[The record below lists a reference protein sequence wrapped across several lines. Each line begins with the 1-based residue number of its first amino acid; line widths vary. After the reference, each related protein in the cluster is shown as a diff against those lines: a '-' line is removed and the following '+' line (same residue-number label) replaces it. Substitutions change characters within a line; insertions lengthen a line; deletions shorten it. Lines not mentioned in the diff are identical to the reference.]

1 MGKCLFTMGYSFK
14 NDYSEGAHPRVLEAL
29 TCTNAEQTDGYGTD
43 DYCARARERVRTL
56 CNAPKADVHFLV
68 GGTQANMTVI
78 AASLRPHQA
87 VLAAHTGHICVHET
101 GAIET
106 TGHKA
111 IGLAS
116 LDGRLSPK
124 AAAEALAAHPDEH
137 MVQPKMVYI
146 SDTTEI
152 GTTYTLGQLEEL
164 SAFCRANGLWLY
176 LDGARLAMALADG
189 RSGVTLPDLA
199 RLCDVFTIG
208 GTKCGALFGEAVVIT
223 NDALKPDFRYHI
235 KQRGGMLAKGRL
247 LGLQFEALLADNL
260 YTELGAH
267 ANAMGRRLRDLF
279 TENDYPMMSD
289 SLTNQQFAVL
299 PDRLIEALR
308 AADYRFELQMRV
320 DETHCAMRFVTSW
333 ATPEAAVEQFAD
345 DFLRLARQ
353 CGA

>member
-1 MGKCLFTMGYSFK
+1 MHSFES
-14 NDYSEGAHPRVLEAL
+14 DYTAGARVEILRRLNETNLEQL
-29 TCTNAEQTDGYGTD
+29 PGYGSD
-43 DYCARARERVRTL
+43 KYCESAKEKIRAA
-56 CNAPKADVHFLV
+56 CDCPGADIFFMV
-68 GGTQANMTVI
+68 GGTQTNAVVIDSMLPSYGGVI
-78 AASLRPHQA
+78 AAQ
-87 VLAAHTGHICVHET
+87 TGHISDHEA
-101 GAIET
+101 GAIEF
-106 TGHKA
+106 TGHKVIA
-111 IGLAS
+111 LPVYDGKLRAEDVWMYMKDYWQDAS
-116 LDGRLSPK
+116 HQHFVYPG
-124 AAAEALAAHPDEH
+124 
-137 MVQPKMVYI
+137 MVYI
-146 SDTTEI
+146 SYPTEF
-152 GTTYTLGQLEEL
+152 GTLYTKREL
-164 SAFCRANGLWLY
+164 VELASVCRWYNIPLY
-176 LDGARLAMALADG
+176 IDGARLGYGLMSPKCDI
-189 RSGVTLPDLA
+189 TLPELA
-199 RLCDVFTIG
+199 QLCDVFYIG
-208 GTKCGALFGEAVVIT
+208 GTKVGALFGEAVVIT

>member
-1 MGKCLFTMGYSFK
+1 MCIR
-14 NDYSEGAHPRVLEAL
+14 DR
-29 TCTNAEQTDGYGTD
+29 
-43 DYCARARERVRTL
+43 
-56 CNAPKADVHFLV
+56 
-68 GGTQANMTVI
+68 
-78 AASLRPHQA
+78 
-87 VLAAHTGHICVHET
+87 
-101 GAIET
+101 
-106 TGHKA
+106 
-111 IGLAS
+111 
-116 LDGRLSPK
+116 
-124 AAAEALAAHPDEH
+124 
-137 MVQPKMVYI
+137 
-146 SDTTEI
+146 
-152 GTTYTLGQLEEL
+152 
-164 SAFCRANGLWLY
+164 Y

-189 RSGVTLPDLA
+189 HSGVTLPDLA

-333 ATPEAAVEQFAD
+333 ATPEADVEQFAD